1 MSCRSEYDSLSN
13 APNTERR
20 TDQTATGPH
29 QGAFK
34 RDAQPVKGA
43 RYSHR
48 ESLQVKVF
56 LADV

>member
-1 MSCRSEYDSLSN
+1 MIFCQTHQTQR
-13 APNTERR
+13 ERK
-20 TDQTATGPH
+20 DQTATGPH

-43 RYSHR
+43 RYNHR